1 MVGQN
6 NAVGLLQFLQ
16 QGFGGGT
23 DFETPLRHALN
34 IIRQQPR
41 YQKADVLMISDGD
54 CSLSAAFTRTVHV
67 QKKTLDCLIY
77 SVLCNGQ
84 RVSDPFSDEV
94 LVL

>member
-1 MVGQN
+1 MN
-6 NAVGLLQFLQ
+6 

-23 DFETPLRHALN
+23 DFATPLQRAFAL
-34 IIRQQPR
+34 IGQQGR
-41 YQKADVLMISDGD
+41 YQRADVLMISDGD
-54 CSLSAAFTRTVHV
+54 CHLSDAFTRTVHA